1 MAHNLQERYSQ
12 LTDVKLRAS
21 LVTKDHVVFNTR
33 YDGNPVAGA
42 VKVPVRDAEVTVED
56 YSKTGGTN
64 LTHGSTIYLNI
75 PISNDKA
82 VNELIDGYDAAGV
95 PDNLVADRIDSA
107 GYSLGLTLDTAG
119 VALLAGADT
128 AVYATTDPRYGKKA
142 TAHTLGA
149 DESIFDACVDARASM
164 TKVYVP
170 ATGRYVL
177 ASPDFYSKILKDK
190 DNFVKKGDLSQ
201 KLVETGA
208 VGEIAGFAV
217 YETPNLPAGVLAV
230 FGHPDYATR
239 IDEYKVPV
247 HVQDLSGSGKY
258 IGACAV
264 QGRMVY
270 EHCVTKPQAFYI
282 LKTAKDSS
290 GESQSTGN
298 QE

>member
-1 MAHNLQERYSQ
+1 MAHNLQERYSR

-21 LVTKDHVVFNTR
+21 LVTKDHVIFNTR
-33 YDGNPVAGA
+33 YEGDPVAGA
-42 VKVPVRDAEVTVED
+42 VKVPVRDGEVQVSNYDKKKGAT
-56 YSKTGGTN
+56 
-64 LTHGSTIYLNI
+64 LTEGSTDYLTI
-75 PISNDKA
+75 TITNDKA

-95 PDNLVADRIDSA
+95 PDNLVADRIDSG

-119 VALLAGADT
+119 VTLLAGADT
-128 AVYATTDPRYGKKA
+128 ATYDAKDPRNGKKA

-149 DESIFDACVDARASM
+149 DESIFDACVDARTAM
-164 TKVYVP
+164 TKAHVP
-170 ATGRYVL
+170 AVGRYVL
-177 ASPDFYSKILKDK
+177 ASPDFYSKVLKDK

-217 YETPNLPAGVLAV
+217 YETPNLPAGTLAV

-239 IDEYKVPV
+239 IDEYKVPI
-247 HVQDLSGSGKY
+247 HVQDLAGSSNY

-270 EHCVTKPQAFYI
+270 EHCITKPQAFYI
-282 LKTAKDSS
+282 LKASA
-290 GESQSTGN
+290 
-298 QE
+298 

>member
-1 MAHNLQERYSQ
+1 MAHKLQERYSK

-21 LVTKDHVVFNTR
+21 LVTKDHVIFNTR
-33 YDGNPVAGA
+33 YEGDPTAGA
-42 VKVPVRDAEVTVED
+42 VKVPVRDAEVEVKD
-56 YSKTGGTN
+56 YNKKTGVD
-64 LTHGSTIYLNI
+64 LSEGSTDYLNI
-75 PISNDKA
+75 PITKDKA

-95 PDNLVADRIDSA
+95 PDNLVADRIDSG

-119 VALLAGADT
+119 VALLAAADT
-128 AVYATTDPRYGKKA
+128 ATYADGDPRKGKKA
-142 TAHTLGA
+142 TAHTLGE
-149 DESIFDACVDARASM
+149 DESIFDACVDARTAM
-164 TKVYVP
+164 TKAFVNAV
-170 ATGRYVL
+170 GRYVL
-177 ASPDFYSKILKDK
+177 ASPDFYSMVLKDK

-217 YETPNLPAGVLAV
+217 YETPNLPAGILAV

-247 HVQDLSGSGKY
+247 HVQDLAASGKF

-270 EHCVTKPQAFYI
+270 EHCITKPQAFYI
-282 LKTAKDSS
+282 LKAAA
-290 GESQSTGN
+290 
-298 QE
+298 